1 MPFNERRRSLKIVKD
16 PVDRSQELAGGIKNA
31 LEKGGSLP
39 TIKQSFLNAGYK
51 KEEVDAAV
59 QHISSPNRSTKQT
72 PTPTETTKQA
82 PEPQSPTPKPIIQ
95 TKPQSQQLSKRF
107 ILIAIIATVIVLG
120 IAATLGIFWNR
131 IF

>member
-1 MPFNERRRSLKIVKD
+1 LSFNERRGSFKIVKD
-16 PVDRSQELAGGIKNA
+16 PTDRSQELAGGIKNA

-51 KEEVDAAV
+51 KEEVETAV
-59 QHISSPNRSTKQT
+59 QHISSPSQSIDQT
-72 PTPTETTKQA
+72 PTPTENTKQA
-82 PEPQSPTPKPIIQ
+82 PKPQAPIQKPIIQ
-95 TKPQSQQLSKRF
+95 AKPQFQQLSKRF